1 MENRHQTVCRHDERE
16 IQMKP
21 NAPKKT
27 TWFIAL
33 ALIILAV
40 AAKFTAIVP
49 LTAGYWLA
57 VASSVLLLLATLF
70 SKL

>member
-1 MENRHQTVCRHDERE
+1 
-16 IQMKP
+16 MKP

>member
-1 MENRHQTVCRHDERE
+1 
-16 IQMKP
+16 MKP

-40 AAKFTAIVP
+40 AAKFTTIVP
-49 LTAGYWLA
+49 LAAGYWLA
-57 VASSVLLLLATLF
+57 VASSVLLLLATVF